1 MAKSKLMPYHFYSD
15 EIYLPPYFGIFPKFL
30 LKTAFIIKNSYL
42 NLWHK
47 YQNNGKQGKTKVR
60 DQIEQKMVLSRTCS
74 YCRVHLDG
82 DFHEPVF
89 LDCTS
94 ICVYFPSIIDRRV
107 IINDNNITRV
117 VTVCYHPFFIF
128 SL

>member
-1 MAKSKLMPYHFYSD
+1 MVKSKAKSV
-15 EIYLPPYFGIFPKFL
+15 YLNCGKICSLPYFGIFPKFL

-82 DFHEPVF
+82 DFYEPVF